1 MKCALPGMYGRKIAI
16 QSDAIG
22 GVFKDEMS
30 KYVSPDTGVSFE
42 EVAKA
47 FNQMRDEIRSQVE
60 ADTRP
65 QSTKEV
71 EVVNDFEA
79 LKQKILKQDAEAHS
93 QK

>member
-16 QSDAIG
+16 RSDAIG
-22 GVFKDEMS
+22 GVFKDEMT
-30 KYVSPDTGVSFE
+30 KYSAPDTGMSLE
-42 EVAKA
+42 EAAKA
-47 FNQMRDEIRSQVE
+47 FNRMSDEIRSQVE

-71 EVVNDFEA
+71 EAVNDFEA

>member
-22 GVFKDEMS
+22 GVFKEEMS
-30 KYVSPDTGVSFE
+30 KYVSPDTSVSLE
-42 EVAKA
+42 EAAKA
-47 FNQMRDEIRSQVE
+47 FNQMRDKIMSQVE
-60 ADTRP
+60 TDTRP

-79 LKQKILKQDAEAHS
+79 LKQKLLEQDAEAHS

>member
-22 GVFKDEMS
+22 GVFKEEML
-30 KYVSPDTGVSFE
+30 KYVSPDTGASFE
-42 EVAKA
+42 GAAKA
-47 FNQMRDEIRSQVE
+47 FNQMRDEIMSQVE
-60 ADTRP
+60 VETRP
-65 QSTKEV
+65 QSIKEV

>member
-1 MKCALPGMYGRKIAI
+1 MKCALPGMYGRKITI

-22 GVFKDEMS
+22 GVFKEEMS
-30 KYVSPDTGVSFE
+30 KYVSPDTGMSLE
-42 EVAKA
+42 EVSKA
-47 FNQMRDEIRSQVE
+47 FNRMSDEIRSQVE

-65 QSTKEV
+65 QFTKEV
-71 EVVNDFEA
+71 EAVNDFEA

>member
-22 GVFKDEMS
+22 GVFKEEML
-30 KYVSPDTGVSFE
+30 KYSLPDTGMSLE
-42 EVAKA
+42 EVANS
-47 FNQMRDEIRSQVE
+47 FNKMRDNFQKQIEI
-60 ADTRP
+60 DTRP
-65 QSTKEV
+65 QSTK

-93 QK
+93 

>member
-22 GVFKDEMS
+22 GVFKEEML
-30 KYVSPDTGVSFE
+30 KYSLPDTGVSLE
-42 EVAKA
+42 EVTNS
-47 FNQMRDEIRSQVE
+47 FNKMRDDFQKQIE

-71 EVVNDFEA
+71 EAVNDFEA

>member
-22 GVFKDEMS
+22 GVFKEEML
-30 KYVSPDTGVSFE
+30 KYSLPDTGMSLE
-42 EVAKA
+42 EAAKA
-47 FNQMRDEIRSQVE
+47 FNQIGDKIKSQAE
-60 ADTRP
+60 TATRP